1 MAALLSEDACVDE
14 NMPPAS
20 CAGAGGSSGCGAW
33 VTDTVPL
40 ANKALSLAP
49 LPDGM
54 VAVATRR
61 GDNRADELAFINA
74 AAAKVAATRPAAHGG
89 VDTVAY
95 DGADRVVT
103 GSEYGV
109 WSVPC
114 SPTADGRSDDRCLH
128 DFGARYRSQ
137 MTSVLPLNERFTA
150 TLSIRRNERCLHVVY
165 NDLQLVVD
173 RMSTPFPP
181 WITNYCTLPS
191 PAPFAAWTRPVTR
204 MARLGDTRVAT
215 GFEHLVVADVDPVN
229 LVLELNKERGEGGTT
244 SACALHR
251 DCLAEGTE
259 LGELLTWDCRV
270 ACRDRQT
277 SRTAAH
283 AAPVQVAAMRN
294 GMLATCSWDKA
305 VKVWDA
311 RSLRAPFAAVALP
324 HWATDVAQLDDGRLA
339 VAQVVEGDPTHP
351 VKPTLDSGCVS
362 LLAGD
367 WDPWARRRTAVAAAA
382 AATAHPAHD
391 GTDGI

>member
-1 MAALLSEDACVDE
+1 MAAFASNDAGVDE
-14 NMPPAS
+14 NMPSAS
-20 CAGAGGSSGCGAW
+20 SRAGASGGGSGAW

-61 GDNRADELAFINA
+61 GDNRADELAFLDA
-74 AAAKVAATRPAAHGG
+74 AAAKVTATRPAAHGG

-95 DGADRVVT
+95 DGVDRVVT
-103 GSEYGV
+103 GSECGV

-114 SPTADGRSDDRCLH
+114 SPAADGRRDDRCVQNF
-128 DFGARYRSQ
+128 DARYRAQ
-137 MTSVLPLNERFTA
+137 LAAMLPLNERFTA
-150 TLSIRRNERCLHVVY
+150 TLLIRWNEGCLHVVF
-165 NDLQLVVD
+165 NDLQLIVD

-191 PAPFAAWTRPVTR
+191 PAPFADWRRPVTR

-270 ACRDRQT
+270 ASRNRQT

-305 VKVWDA
+305 VKVWDP

-362 LLAGD
+362 LMAGD
-367 WDPWARRRTAVAAAA
+367 WDQWARRRTAVAAAA
-382 AATAHPAHD
+382 TACAMED
-391 GTDGI
+391 GVDGI